1 MYSRVILPVDGSDFA
16 WRALGPAAALADQCD
31 AALEI
36 LQVVTLP
43 DDALPAED
51 LLRETVAMTRA
62 STPTTAA
69 CLGNPIF
76 TVITMGETV
85 ATTVAAHV
93 ASVPGSITVMS
104 SVGRGRS
111 AAMIGS
117 VAEELL
123 GALFGPVMVVGPDS
137 RVDQTDFRGDLLVP
151 VDGSETSESALG
163 LAASLGISLGARVWV
178 VSVVENTGGGGDTN
192 ESAYVANLA
201 HRLSEASHHE
211 VSYEVLH
218 GKHPDRAIVDQAAA
232 RAASLIVASTH
243 GRTGLARIRAGSVAM
258 KTVRHAPCPVVLSR
272 PPHLH

>member
-31 AALEI
+31 ATLEI

-43 DDALPAED
+43 DDAQRAED
-51 LLRETVAMTRA
+51 LLRQTVALTRA
-62 STPTTAA
+62 STPSPAA
-69 CLGNPIF
+69 CLENPLF

-93 ASVPGSITVMS
+93 AAAPGSITVMS

-123 GALFGPVMVVGPDS
+123 GALFGPVMLVGPES
-137 RVDQTDFRGDLLVP
+137 RVDQTNFRGDLLVP
-151 VDGSETSESALG
+151 VDGSETSETTLG

-178 VSVVENTGGGGDTN
+178 VNVVENAGGGGDTSD
-192 ESAYVANLA
+192 SAYVANLA
-201 HRLSEASHHE
+201 QRLSEASNQE

-218 GKHPDRAIVDQAAA
+218 GKHPERAIVEQAGA

-243 GRTGLARIRAGSVAM
+243 GRTGLARVRAGSVAM
-258 KTVRHAPCPVVLSR
+258 KVVRHAPCPVVLSR
-272 PPHLH
+272 PPHLR